1 MVVLVLSF
9 VVLLVLGGCAC
20 VYWTAR
26 GDAPRWARVVSRV
39 TLLGSEAARSLPRS
53 SSSQRNGPD
62 E

>member
-1 MVVLVLSF
+1 MAVLVLSL

-20 VYWTAR
+20 VYRTAR
-26 GDAPRWARVVSRV
+26 GDAPRWVRVVSRV

-53 SSSQRNGPD
+53 SSSGRSDSD